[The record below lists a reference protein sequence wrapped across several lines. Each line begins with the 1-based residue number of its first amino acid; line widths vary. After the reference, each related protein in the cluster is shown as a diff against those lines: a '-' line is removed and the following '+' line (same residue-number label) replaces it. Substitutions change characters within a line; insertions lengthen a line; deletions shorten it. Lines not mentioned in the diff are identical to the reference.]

1 MDMKEIERSV
11 REFVTENFILAN
23 GEIEL
28 QNDDSFLEKGLI
40 DSMGVLEL
48 VDFIESRYSFA
59 ISDDDLLPENL
70 DSINRITAFVA
81 RNLSEQ
87 SS

>member
-48 VDFIESRYSFA
+48 VDFIESSYSFA